1 MAIHIHTFKGM
12 PHVVLGSLSLP
23 FFKPTFFG
31 LNIAIKVIKIQ
42 SMVFI
47 LVILSKKQ
55 KMEHKLSFQQ
65 LEFDQIKND
74 KITIWILVTFNW
86 FASIIVG
93 LCKDTA
99 RC

>member
-55 KMEHKLSFQQ
+55 KKGTKTVL
-65 LEFDQIKND
+65 LIALFDQMKKD
-74 KITIWILVTFNW
+74 EITIWILVTFN
-86 FASIIVG
+86 
-93 LCKDTA
+93 
-99 RC
+99 